1 MSLIIFFEENIKQY
15 RTVFPIFLILAE
27 DPPGF
32 IEALNGVKVR
42 LEDTNHILRSNIFKK
57 NISKNSILRV
67 EQKHRTFCLKMMQ
80 DRLFSFD

>member
-32 IEALNGVKVR
+32 IEALNGVNVR

-57 NISKNSILRV
+57 KYFEKFNIESGTKAQNILP
-67 EQKHRTFCLKMMQ
+67 
-80 DRLFSFD
+80 